1 MKFTY
6 RGVTYEANNPVSEL
20 TQGEVTGKYRGAQ
33 WKPKYLK
40 HIPVPPLAVDLKYR
54 GNSYSLGDPIDVEA
68 NLLAKRF
75 DAVQITEAQ
84 VPTTTCQLTAN
95 EVTSAHLANI
105 RNNLER
111 RLQVAIEKGDEDLI
125 RLLQIEARE
134 LI

>member
-1 MKFTY
+1 MKLTY
-6 RGVTYEANNPVSEL
+6 RGVAYEANNPVSEL
-20 TQGEVTGKYRGAQ
+20 TQGEVGGKYRGAQ

-68 NLLAKRF
+68 NLLPKRF
-75 DAVQITEAQ
+75 KGVKITPEQVQAPI
-84 VPTTTCQLTAN
+84 QLPAN
-95 EVTSAHLANI
+95 EVNSTHLANI

>member
-1 MKFTY
+1 MKLTY
-6 RGVTYEANNPVSEL
+6 RGVAYEANNPVLEL
-20 TQGEVTGKYRGAQ
+20 TQGEVSGKYRGAH
-33 WKPKYLK
+33 WKPKYVK
-40 HIPVPPLAVDLKYR
+40 HIPVPPLAVELKYR

-68 NLLAKRF
+68 NLLPKRF
-75 DAVQITEAQ
+75 KVQITQEQ
-84 VPTTTCQLTAN
+84 VQAPIQLPAH
-95 EVTSAHLANI
+95 EVTSTHLANI